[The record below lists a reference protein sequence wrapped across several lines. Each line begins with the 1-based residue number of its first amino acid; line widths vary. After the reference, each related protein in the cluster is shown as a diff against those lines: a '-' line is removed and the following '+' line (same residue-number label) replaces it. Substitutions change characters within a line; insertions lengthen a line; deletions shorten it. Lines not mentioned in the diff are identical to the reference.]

1 MHFALPVLALLPLW
15 NGLVTVQDGVSKG
28 GAHWRMAAR
37 TEQGGVTMTMS
48 VRDYDGWGLSGKVSS
63 RDPLM
68 ADGADDIGES
78 NERLIDG
85 VVYKTVAS
93 LRVETATR
101 TLVIH
106 PRPAPAKAVRSYRG
120 LKDYRFFVHWFAED
134 DAPGKV
140 SALDRNGKALAN
152 WGTIERQTAQ

>member
-1 MHFALPVLALLPLW
+1 MHPAPAPVLALFGLW
-15 NGLVTVQDGVSKG
+15 NGVVTVQDGVSKA

-48 VRDYDGWGLSGKVSS
+48 VRDYDGWGLSGKVTA

-68 ADGADDIGES
+68 ADAADDIGEA

-93 LRVETATR
+93 LRVQTAKR

-106 PRPAPAKAVRSYRG
+106 ARRAPA
-120 LKDYRFFVHWFAED
+120 
-134 DAPGKV
+134 
-140 SALDRNGKALAN
+140 
-152 WGTIERQTAQ
+152 